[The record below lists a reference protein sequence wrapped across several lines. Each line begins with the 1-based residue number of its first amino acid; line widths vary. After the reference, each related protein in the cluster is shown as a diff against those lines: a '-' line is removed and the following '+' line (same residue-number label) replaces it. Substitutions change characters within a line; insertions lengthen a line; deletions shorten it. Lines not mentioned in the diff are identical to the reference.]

1 MPNDSHL
8 TREDDRA
15 AKIRHRIN
23 EILIALNSGD
33 TIAATRTY
41 PECVEAVAR
50 IKNKLAEFESSLGD
64 IPPIDVV
71 VLGPSRH
78 GKSTLLNSLVQT
90 ELLPTSDVKPCTA
103 SILTLNYAPEWSVHL
118 QFVNREQIL
127 GDWRE
132 AVRDAQEALDLQASG
147 EDEVSAEEP
156 RFIKS
161 VLQRFIQLFRVDP
174 DLPPDQL
181 LAAVQ
186 NAKIPAD
193 TAQWLGKNTKV
204 KADNIIGMR
213 SVVAKYLSTKDV
225 YWTIVEHCNIFGPF
239 PEWHPS
245 LKLVDLPGTN
255 DTDPHRTAITK
266 RLQESAT
273 AVAIVTSD
281 SNIGPDIESWLRNSS
296 VLANFLEATDKR
308 RQRLFIIRT
317 KLDSYH
323 PSINRDLV
331 VGLSENEENQ
341 IHRKAVESYQAEQ
354 TSTFLAMLR
363 NIAGPKLPS
372 GLDDVSRSR
381 RAELLARIGNIRVF
395 FVSALAHE
403 VFSRRFPTSRK
414 TERHLSDYFDGDIKA
429 TGVPALRTFLTDVA
443 STYLSENFYDDL
455 ESTIESEV
463 RLLASS
469 FQKIRA
475 ATRAEL
481 AGGIKSL
488 QEIVTRVKDELIPWL
503 NREVAE
509 KSEQFRL
516 KTTIG
521 ATGIMHRL
529 KQVEVMSERRIND
542 KVTIWSSLHWA
553 SLRSVAR
560 KGGIHVTSRGRNIDI
575 NEDICSVLV
584 DDVVLAWIH
593 FRDHLISEGIESI
606 TIGLSAEIERRL
618 HELQQGHGIPEVAE
632 AVLQISYQLLNI
644 TNQQRAELLAQVN
657 KQVAQVESIRR
668 PAYQISQ
675 EEMSPV
681 LADLSHESGP
691 GCSYRMQQK
700 IRQGAP
706 GAIRKVRTRV
716 NALIEDVVS
725 GLASTCTRAITTF
738 GSSAS
743 DRIHSAISHISSS
756 LVERDR
762 PLLENRVRVIDN
774 ALKLLPGPEG
784 AA

>member
-23 EILIALNSGD
+23 EIRIALNSGD
-33 TIAATRTY
+33 AISATRTY

-103 SILTLNYAPEWSVHL
+103 SILTLNYAPEWSVHV
-118 QFVNREQIL
+118 QFVNREQFQGEL
-127 GDWRE
+127 RE
-132 AVRDAQEALDLQASG
+132 ALRNAQEALQPSG

-156 RFIKS
+156 RFNKS
-161 VLQRFIQLFRVDP
+161 DLQRFIQLFRVDS

-186 NAKIPAD
+186 NAKIPAEAD
-193 TAQWLGKNTKV
+193 QWLGKNMEV
-204 KADNIIGMR
+204 KADNINEMR
-213 SVVAKYLSTKDV
+213 SVVAKYLSTEDV
-225 YWTIVEHCNIFGPF
+225 FWTIVEHCNIFGPF

-245 LKLVDLPGTN
+245 LRLVDLPGTN
-255 DTDPHRTAITK
+255 DTDPHRTAITNSK
-266 RLQESAT
+266 RENAT
-273 AVAIVTSD
+273 AVAIVTSE
-281 SNIGPDIESWLRNSS
+281 SNLGPDIESWLRNSS
-296 VLANFLEATDKR
+296 VLANFLEATDKLG
-308 RQRLFIIRT
+308 QRLFIIRT

-323 PSINRDLV
+323 PNTNRDR
-331 VGLSENEENQ
+331 VGELSDNEENQ
-341 IHRKAVESYQAEQ
+341 IHRKAVESYKAEQ

-372 GLDDVSRSR
+372 GRDDVSRSR

-403 VFSRRFPTSRK
+403 VFSDRFSTTRK
-414 TERHLSDYFDGDIKA
+414 TECSLYDYFDEDIKA

-455 ESTIESEV
+455 ESKIESEV
-463 RLLASS
+463 GLLASS

-475 ATRAEL
+475 ATLAEL
-481 AGGIKSL
+481 VPGGNKSL
-488 QEIVTRVKDELIPWL
+488 QEIDTRVKDELIPWL

-516 KTTIG
+516 QTNIG
-521 ATGIMHRL
+521 ATGIMDRL
-529 KQVEVMSERRIND
+529 KQVEGISERRIQD
-542 KVTIWSSLHWA
+542 KVTSWSRLHWA

-560 KGGIHVTSRGRNIDI
+560 KGGIHVTSRGENIDI
-575 NEDICSVLV
+575 NEDICSVLI
-584 DDVVLAWIH
+584 DDVVLAWTD
-593 FRDHLISEGIESI
+593 FRDRSISKGIENI
-606 TIGLSAEIERRL
+606 MIGLSAEIERRL
-618 HELQQGHGIPEVAE
+618 HELQQGHSIPEVAE
-632 AVLQISYQLLNI
+632 AVLQISCQLLNI
-644 TNQQRAELLAQVN
+644 TNQQRFELLAQVN
-657 KQVAQVESIRR
+657 KQVAKVESIRR

-675 EEMSPV
+675 EEMRPV

-691 GCSYRMQQK
+691 GCYDRMQKK

-706 GAIRKVRTRV
+706 GAIKKVRTRV

-738 GSSAS
+738 GNSAS
-743 DRIHSAISHISSS
+743 DRIHSAISHTSSS

-784 AA
+784 AI